1 MIVVC
6 ASFVR
11 GVVGEGGG
19 LSVFSAFVTLFREG
33 FEATLLV
40 AIVLAYLAKIGRKED
55 FQQVWYGVGAAIAVS
70 LVVAGA
76 LFVTAGELEG
86 TTEYVFEGTAMW
98 VAVGFLTYMVLWM
111 RRESR
116 TVAQGIRRG
125 VDSAVERGSR
135 LALVSLVFVMVV
147 REGIET
153 GLFVFGITQTSTPVQ
168 VAIGAGAGIAAAVA
182 LGYAVYAGGKRINLG
197 AFFKVTGVI
206 LILVAAGLLAH
217 GVAEF
222 EEAGIIPELVP
233 MWNLSSAP
241 VLGEGNLISELLT
254 AFLGWNPEPHLLELA
269 AWALYILSVGY
280 AFLRPQPALERV
292 ARPAETRD
300 G

>member
-1 MIVVC
+1 
-6 ASFVR
+6 
-11 GVVGEGGG
+11 
-19 LSVFSAFVTLFREG
+19 VFGAFVTLLREG

-55 FQQVWYGVGAAIAVS
+55 FRQVWYGIGVAVAVS
-70 LVVAGA
+70 LAVAGA

-86 TTEYVFEGTAMW
+86 TVEYVFEGTAMW
-98 VAVGFLTYMVLWM
+98 LAVGFLTYMVLWM

-125 VDSAVERGSR
+125 IDSAVEQGGR

-153 GLFVFGITQTSTPVQ
+153 GLFIFGITRTSTPLQ
-168 VAIGAGAGIAAAVA
+168 VALGAALGIAAAVA
-182 LGYAVYAGGKRINLG
+182 LGYAVYAGGKRIDLG
-197 AFFKVTGVI
+197 TFFKVTGVL

-222 EEAGIIPELVP
+222 QEAGILPELLP
-233 MWNLSSAP
+233 LWNVSGAP
-241 VLGEGNLISELLT
+241 VVGEELLVSELLT
-254 AFLGWNPEPHLLELA
+254 ALFGWDPETNLLELIV
-269 AWALYILSVGY
+269 WAVYIVSVGY
-280 AFLRPQPALERV
+280 AFLRPHPLPESVAASPA
-292 ARPAETRD
+292 TRNS
-300 G
+300 

>member
-1 MIVVC
+1 
-6 ASFVR
+6 
-11 GVVGEGGG
+11 
-19 LSVFSAFVTLFREG
+19 VFGAFVTLLREG

-40 AIVLAYLAKIGRKED
+40 AIVLAYLVKIGRRED
-55 FQQVWYGVGAAIAVS
+55 FRQVWYGVGAAVAVS
-70 LVVAGA
+70 LAVGAA
-76 LFVTAGELEG
+76 LFVTAGGLEG
-86 TTEYVFEGTAMW
+86 TAEYVFEGTAMW

-125 VDSAVERGSR
+125 VDGAVEKGTQ
-135 LALVSLVFVMVV
+135 LALISLVFVMVV

-153 GLFVFGITQTSTPVQ
+153 ALFIFGITQTSTPLQ
-168 VAIGAGAGIAAAVA
+168 VALGAALGVAAAVA

-197 AFFKVTGVI
+197 SFFKITGLL

-222 EEAGIIPELVP
+222 QEAGLLPELVP
-233 MWNLSSAP
+233 LWDVSGAP
-241 VLGEGNLISELLT
+241 VVGEESLVSELLT
-254 AFLGWNPEPHLLELA
+254 AFFGWDPEANLLEVI
-269 AWALYILSVGY
+269 AWAAYLLAVGY
-280 AFLRPQPALERV
+280 AFLRPQPLPERV
-292 ARPAETRD
+292 ASPAARN

>member
-1 MIVVC
+1 M
-6 ASFVR
+6 F
-11 GVVGEGGG
+11 G
-19 LSVFSAFVTLFREG
+19 AFVTLLREG

-40 AIVLAYLAKIGRKED
+40 AIVLAYLVKIGRRED
-55 FQQVWYGVGAAIAVS
+55 FRQVWYGVGAAVGVS
-70 LVVAGA
+70 LIVAGA

-86 TTEYVFEGTAMW
+86 TAEYVFEGTAMW

-125 VDSAVERGSR
+125 IDSAVEGGGR
-135 LALVSLVFVMVV
+135 LALISLVFVMVV

-153 GLFVFGITQTSTPVQ
+153 GLFVFGITRTSTPLQ
-168 VAIGAGAGIAAAVA
+168 VALGAALGIAAAVA

-197 AFFKVTGVI
+197 TFFKVTGVL

-222 EEAGIIPELVP
+222 QEAGLLPELVP
-233 MWNLSSAP
+233 LWDVSGAP
-241 VLGEGNLISELLT
+241 IIGEGALVSELLT
-254 AFLGWNPEPHLLELA
+254 AMLGWNPEATLLEVV
-269 AWALYILSVGY
+269 AWATYLLVVGF
-280 AFLRPQPALERV
+280 AFLRPHPLPESVA
-292 ARPAETRD
+292 ARPAPPNN
-300 G
+300 

>member
-1 MIVVC
+1 
-6 ASFVR
+6 
-11 GVVGEGGG
+11 
-19 LSVFSAFVTLFREG
+19 VFSAFVTLFREG

-40 AIVLAYLAKIGRKED
+40 AIVLAYLVKIGRKDD
-55 FQQVWYGVGAAIAVS
+55 FRQVWYGVGAAVAVS
-70 LVVAGA
+70 VAVAGA
-76 LFVTAGELEG
+76 LFVTASELEG
-86 TTEYVFEGTAMW
+86 TAEYVFEGTAMW

-111 RRESR
+111 RREAR
-116 TVAQGIRRG
+116 TIGQGIRRG

-153 GLFVFGITQTSTPVQ
+153 GLFIFGITQTSTPLQ
-168 VAIGAGAGIAAAVA
+168 VTIGAALGIAAAVA

-197 AFFKVTGVI
+197 AFFKVTGLI

-222 EEAGIIPELVP
+222 EEAGIIPEVVP
-233 MWNLSSAP
+233 LWDLSSVP
-241 VLGEGNLISELLT
+241 VLGAGSLISQLLT
-254 AFLGWNPEPHLLELA
+254 AFLGWNPEAHLLELV
-269 AWALYILSVGY
+269 AWATYILSVGY
-280 AFLRPQPALERV
+280 TFLRPQPPAGRV
-292 ARPAETRD
+292 AHPAEAHD